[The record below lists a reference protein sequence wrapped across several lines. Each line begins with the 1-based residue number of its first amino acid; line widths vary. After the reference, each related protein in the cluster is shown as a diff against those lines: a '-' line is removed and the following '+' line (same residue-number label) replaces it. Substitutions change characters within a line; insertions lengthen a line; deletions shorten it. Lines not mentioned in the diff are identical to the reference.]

1 MSSFRLVLLSA
12 VGLAA
17 LALLGFSLWTLRAPL
32 RSAWQLWRAA
42 PTSRST
48 LTFAVVGDNHG
59 VNPIYRQ
66 ILRELPG
73 QRPSFLLNLADTSER
88 GATEEF
94 QQVKETESILP
105 FPVYHVV
112 GSHDIKTDPT
122 RRGFID
128 VFGRASWWSL
138 DVGPLHLVIMD
149 NADRQVGFPAA
160 SLDWLEE
167 DLRQYQDQTVIVA
180 YHRPF
185 NLPFSKLLGDD
196 ETSASR
202 QTNDRF
208 VKLLQRYR
216 VAYVLT
222 AHVHTYLPYTLG
234 GIPAV
239 VSGGGGDPAQT
250 ILGGPK
256 NNYFHY
262 LTVTVEGK
270 NVSVTPHRVSLV
282 N

>member
-1 MSSFRLVLLSA
+1 MLLTALGLGVLT
-12 VGLAA
+12 VFGL
-17 LALLGFSLWTLRAPL
+17 SLWTLRAPL
-32 RSAWQLWRAA
+32 RSAWQLWS
-42 PTSRST
+42 TRST
-48 LTFAVVGDNHG
+48 SPPALTFAVVGDNHG

-66 ILRELPG
+66 ILRELKG
-73 QRPSFLLNLADTSER
+73 QRLSFLLNLADTSEN

-94 QQVKETESILP
+94 RQVKEAESILP

-122 RRGFID
+122 RQEFIN
-128 VFGRASWWSL
+128 VFGRAPWWSL
-138 DVGPLHLVIMD
+138 DVGPLHLVILD
-149 NADRQVGFPAA
+149 NADRHVGFPAA

-167 DLRQYQDQTVIVA
+167 DLRRHQDQTVIVA

-202 QTNDRF
+202 QTNDRL

-239 VSGGGGDPAQT
+239 VSGGGGDTAQA

-262 LTVTVEGK
+262 LTVTVKGS
-270 NVSVTPHRVSLV
+270 NVTVTPRRVSLAD
-282 N
+282 